1 MSPAARRAAAPPP
14 STRRA
19 AVLARRAIA
28 TPSCSP
34 AAPSPRSLACSRLA
48 SSPPLRSASALHW
61 KDEERG
67 DVSPFHN
74 LDKSQVLQETKVFND
89 ASFVKN
95 HPKRCCALIT
105 KLLYLLTQGQGL
117 GADSAMVRAGGSARA
132 RASPPARTASTAR
145 LSRPSSPAFFPTP
158 RASRARLRR
167 CSSA

>member
-1 MSPAARRAAAPPP
+1 M
-14 STRRA
+14 
-19 AVLARRAIA
+19 
-28 TPSCSP
+28 
-34 AAPSPRSLACSRLA
+34 
-48 SSPPLRSASALHW
+48 
-61 KDEERG
+61 
-67 DVSPFHN
+67 SPFHN

-132 RASPPARTASTAR
+132 PAASPPARTASTAR
-145 LSRPSSPAFFPTP
+145 LPRPSSPGLIPTP
-158 RASRARLRR
+158 RASLARLRR

>member
-1 MSPAARRAAAPPP
+1 M
-14 STRRA
+14 
-19 AVLARRAIA
+19 
-28 TPSCSP
+28 
-34 AAPSPRSLACSRLA
+34 
-48 SSPPLRSASALHW
+48 
-61 KDEERG
+61 
-67 DVSPFHN
+67 SPFHN

-132 RASPPARTASTAR
+132 PARPHRPPLSPSLALPPSPGLASGLPAPPALAR
-145 LSRPSSPAFFPTP
+145 S
-158 RASRARLRR
+158 RR